1 MIYENMN
8 GMEVLWY
15 LLTNWDEGKGL
26 WFIIGFAVIAII
38 ISVITDKYTDKDT
51 PVVHIDYW
59 GHGGGG

>member
-1 MIYENMN
+1 
-8 GMEVLWY
+8 MEVLWY